1 MKDIP
6 EKDWKIIR
14 SLKDSALD
22 IASKRILEKSSR
34 IIEDNDKNAH
44 ARYLDLFKTIH
55 NEDDQIGHMFNDLKR
70 STAIFKLS
78 LWKFHD
84 LISEEDM
91 KSISQETQKKV
102 DSLIDSYNEDLR

>member
-14 SLKDSALD
+14 SLKDPALD
-22 IASKRILEKSSR
+22 LACRRIFEKVSKLIDS
-34 IIEDNDKNAH
+34 NDKNAH
-44 ARYLDLFKTIH
+44 EKYLDLYKMIDS
-55 NEDDQIGHMFNDLKR
+55 EDNHIGHLFNDLR
-70 STAIFKLS
+70 RRTAIFKLS